1 MKYLMSR
8 LILVTVVFGWLQ
20 QNLFAVTCDNWT
32 YVETTTSEPD
42 KKGQTSGSGYVTD
55 QNEIWKFVAT
65 RALGTSNLSLSGV
78 VGATFN
84 DPGEKTALNFTKI
97 TDEDNNVYA
106 AVALNDLLSHYG
118 SSKPYPDDIIMDN
131 CDKVTEIIAPNCT
144 SITGEG
150 SFYLCT
156 SLTNAVFAEGLT
168 ISNGR
173 TFQGC
178 AALVNFFPRE
188 FKGLNLSVF
197 QSCSSLKG
205 SFVLSESKSLSN
217 NTFDGC
223 SSLEEVIAPQATTI
237 GEYVF
242 SGCSSITNIVLGSPV
257 TSINR
262 GAFQKCPKIKTE
274 FVQSLLTSSLTALW
288 KYESSLHK
296 GLVFNGCSGL
306 EGDLVWDLKNLTTN
320 VVPQQIFMDCNNL
333 SSITFKTPILKFY
346 TSAFYSASPSRLHVY
361 MHAEPPFSYESCAVM
376 SAQAPYPKVYLKDNF
391 DEWLA
396 VMKESGNDLIRKEAF
411 NDSSKYSGKK
421 DWATITGCMAK
432 DAAMCTKVNG
442 VVDVKDKYVIG
453 FIMYDNAKGGCWIL
467 KKPKDGLRVIVR

>member
-32 YVETTTSEPD
+32 YVETTTSSPD
-42 KKGQTSGSGYVTD
+42 KNGKTHGSGYVTD
-55 QNEIWKFVAT
+55 KNEIWKFVAT
-65 RALGTSNLSLSGV
+65 RALGTSNLSLSGIG
-78 VGATFN
+78 GATFT

-97 TDEDNNVYA
+97 TDAENNEYA
-106 AVALNDLLSHYG
+106 AVALKDLLSHSG
-118 SSKPYPDDIIMDN
+118 SGTQPDIIAH

-150 SFYLCT
+150 SFRSCT

-173 TFQGC
+173 TFQDC
-178 AALVNFFPRE
+178 TALVDFTPRK
-188 FKGLNLSVF
+188 FNTLNYSVF
-197 QSCSSLKG
+197 ESCTSLKG
-205 SFVLSESKSLSN
+205 TFLLSEAKILSSKMFLN
-217 NTFDGC
+217 C
-223 SSLEEVIAPQATTI
+223 SSLEEVLAPQATTI
-237 GEYVF
+237 DEYVF

-262 GAFQKCPKIKTE
+262 AAFEKCPKLKTE
-274 FVQSLLTSSLTALW
+274 FVQSLLTSSLTTLW
-288 KYESSLHK
+288 KYEPNSTVHHK

-306 EGDLVWDLKNLTTN
+306 EGDLVWNLKNLTTN
-320 VVPQQIFMDCNNL
+320 VVPDQIFMNCNNL
-333 SSITFKTPILKFY
+333 SSITFKTPISKFY
-346 TSAFYSASPSRLHVY
+346 GWAFYSASPSRLHVY
-361 MHAEPPFSYESCAVM
+361 MHTEVPVSYGQCAVM
-376 SAQAPYPKVYLKDNF
+376 SATAPFPKVYLKDNF

-396 VMKESGNDLIRKEAF
+396 VMEKNNDDLIRKEAF
-411 NDSSKYSGKK
+411 NDSSKYSGIKN
-421 DWATITGCMAK
+421 WATITGCMAK

-453 FIMYDNAKGGCWIL
+453 FMMYDNAKGGCWIL

>member
-1 MKYLMSR
+1 MKH
-8 LILVTVVFGWLQ
+8 LISSSMALAIAIAFSQ
-20 QNLFAVTCDNWT
+20 QKVFAVICDDWT
-32 YVETTTSEPD
+32 YVETTTSS
-42 KKGQTSGSGYVTD
+42 KNGQTSGSGYVTD
-55 QNEIWKFVAT
+55 KNNIWKFVAT
-65 RALGTSNLSLSGV
+65 RDLGTFNLSLSGIG
-78 VGATFN
+78 GATFN

-97 TDEDNNVYA
+97 TDEGNNEYA
-106 AVALNDLLSHYG
+106 AVALKDLLSHYG
-118 SSKPYPDDIIMDN
+118 SGTAPDIIN
-131 CDKVTEIIAPNCT
+131 YRNKVTEIIAPNCT

-178 AALVNFFPRE
+178 TALVNFFPRE

-205 SFVLSESKSLSN
+205 SIVLSESKSLSN

-242 SGCSSITNIVLGSPV
+242 SECSSITNIVLGSPV

-262 GAFQKCPKIKTE
+262 GAFEKCPKLKTE
-274 FVQSLLTSSLTALW
+274 FVQSLLTPSLTALW

-296 GLVFNGCSGL
+296 GLVFNGCTGL
-306 EGDLVWDLKNLTTN
+306 EGDLVWNLKNLTTN
-320 VVPQQIFMDCNNL
+320 VIPQQIFMDCNNL

-346 TSAFYSASPSRLHVY
+346 GSAFYSASSSRLHVY

-376 SAQAPYPKVYLKDNF
+376 SKQAPYPKVYLKDNF
-391 DEWLA
+391 NEWLA
-396 VMKESGNDLIRKEAF
+396 VMEENKDDLIRKEAF
-411 NDSSKYSGKK
+411 NDSSKYSGTK

-453 FIMYDNAKGGCWIL
+453 FMMYDNQKGGCWIL

>member
-20 QNLFAVTCDNWT
+20 QNLFAVTCDDWT
-32 YVETTTSEPD
+32 YVETTTSS
-42 KKGQTSGSGYVTD
+42 KNGHGYVTD
-55 QNEIWKFVAT
+55 KNNIWKFVAT
-65 RALGTSNLSLSGV
+65 RDLGTFNLSLSGIGG
-78 VGATFN
+78 GATFN

-97 TDEDNNVYA
+97 TDAENNEYA
-106 AVALNDLLSHYG
+106 AVTLKDLLSHYG
-118 SSKPYPDDIIMDN
+118 SGNRPDDIIMN
-131 CDKVTEIIAPNCT
+131 NRNKVTEIIAPNCT

-178 AALVNFFPRE
+178 SALVNFFPRE
-188 FKGLNLSVF
+188 FKGLNYCVF

-205 SFVLSESKSLSN
+205 SFVLPESKSLSN
-217 NTFDGC
+217 NMFDGC
-223 SSLEEVIAPQATTI
+223 SSLEEVLAPQATTI
-237 GEYVF
+237 DEYVF

-262 GAFQKCPKIKTE
+262 GAFQNCPKIKTE

-288 KYESSLHK
+288 KYESNSTVQHK

-306 EGDLVWDLKNLTTN
+306 EGDLVWNLKNLTTN
-320 VVPQQIFMDCNNL
+320 VVPQEIFKECNNL
-333 SSITFKTPILKFY
+333 SSITFKTPISKFY
-346 TSAFYSASPSRLHVY
+346 SSAFYSASPSRLHVY
-361 MHAEPPFSYESCAVM
+361 MHAEPPFSYESRAVM
-376 SAQAPYPKVYLKDNF
+376 SAQAPFPKVYLKDNF

-396 VMKESGNDLIRKEAF
+396 VMKESGDDLIRKEAF
-411 NDSSKYSGKK
+411 NDPSKYSGKK
-421 DWATITGCMAK
+421 DWATITGCMAY
-432 DAAMCTKVNG
+432 DAAMCTKDNG
-442 VVDVKDKYVIG
+442 VVDVNDKYVIG
-453 FIMYDNAKGGCWIL
+453 FMMYNDKKGGCWIL

>member
-1 MKYLMSR
+1 MALAIAIAFS
-8 LILVTVVFGWLQ
+8 Q
-20 QNLFAVTCDNWT
+20 QKVFAVICDDWN
-32 YVETTTSEPD
+32 YVETTTSSPD
-42 KKGQTSGSGYVTD
+42 KNGKTSGSGYVTD
-55 QNEIWKFVAT
+55 KNEIWKFVAT
-65 RALGTSNLSLSGV
+65 RALGTRNLTLSGEP
-78 VGATFN
+78 GADFN
-84 DPGEKTALNFTKI
+84 GSEKTSLDFRKI
-97 TDEDNNVYA
+97 TSQKEDNEYA
-106 AVALNDLLSHYG
+106 VVALKGLLSIYG
-118 SSKPYPDDIIMDN
+118 GSGTRPDSDILEN
-131 CDKVTEIIAPNCT
+131 RDKVTEIIAPNCT
-144 SITGEG
+144 SISGEG
-150 SFYLCT
+150 AFYYCT

-223 SSLEEVIAPQATTI
+223 SSLEEVLAPQATTI

-242 SGCSSITNIVLGSPV
+242 SGCSSITNIVLGSPI

-346 TSAFYSASPSRLHVY
+346 GSAFYSASTSRLHVY

-376 SAQAPYPKVYLKDNF
+376 SKQAPYPKVYLKDNF
-391 DEWLA
+391 NEWLA
-396 VMKESGNDLIRKEAF
+396 VMEENKDDLIRKEAF
-411 NDSSKYSGKK
+411 NDSSKYSGVKNWTTITDCMKK
-421 DWATITGCMAK
+421 DS
-432 DAAMCTKVNG
+432 AMCTKDNGIVN
-442 VVDVKDKYVIG
+442 VKDKCVIG

>member
-1 MKYLMSR
+1 
-8 LILVTVVFGWLQ
+8 
-20 QNLFAVTCDNWT
+20 
-32 YVETTTSEPD
+32 
-42 KKGQTSGSGYVTD
+42 
-55 QNEIWKFVAT
+55 
-65 RALGTSNLSLSGV
+65 
-78 VGATFN
+78 
-84 DPGEKTALNFTKI
+84 
-97 TDEDNNVYA
+97 
-106 AVALNDLLSHYG
+106 
-118 SSKPYPDDIIMDN
+118 
-131 CDKVTEIIAPNCT
+131 
-144 SITGEG
+144 
-150 SFYLCT
+150 
-156 SLTNAVFAEGLT
+156 
-168 ISNGR
+168 
-173 TFQGC
+173 
-178 AALVNFFPRE
+178 
-188 FKGLNLSVF
+188 
-197 QSCSSLKG
+197 
-205 SFVLSESKSLSN
+205 
-217 NTFDGC
+217 
-223 SSLEEVIAPQATTI
+223 LEEVLAPQATTI

-346 TSAFYSASPSRLHVY
+346 GSAFYSASTSRLHVY

-376 SAQAPYPKVYLKDNF
+376 SKQAPYPKVYLKDNF
-391 DEWLA
+391 NEWLS
-396 VMKESGNDLIRKEAF
+396 VMEENKDDLIRKEAF
-411 NDSSKYSGKK
+411 NDSSKYSGIK
-421 DWATITGCMAK
+421 DWATITKCMAN

-442 VVDVKDKYVIG
+442 VVDVNDKDVIG

>member
-1 MKYLMSR
+1 MSR

-32 YVETTTSEPD
+32 YVETTTYGPD
-42 KKGQTSGSGYVTD
+42 KNGKTSGSGYVTD
-55 QNEIWKFVAT
+55 KNEIWKFVAK
-65 RALGTSNLSLSGV
+65 RDLGTSNLSLSGIG
-78 VGATFN
+78 GATFT

-97 TDEDNNVYA
+97 TDADNNEYA
-106 AVALNDLLSHYG
+106 AVELKDLLSHSG
-118 SSKPYPDDIIMDN
+118 SGTNPDVIAYR
-131 CDKVTEIIAPNCT
+131 DKVTEIIAPNCT

-150 SFYLCT
+150 SFRSCT

-168 ISNGR
+168 ISSGR
-173 TFQGC
+173 TFQDC
-178 AALVNFFPRE
+178 TALVNFFPRE

-197 QSCSSLKG
+197 ESCSSLKG
-205 SFVLSESKSLSN
+205 SFVLPESKSLSN
-217 NTFDGC
+217 NTFCKC

-262 GAFQKCPKIKTE
+262 GAFEKCPKLKTE

-288 KYESSLHK
+288 KYEPTSTVQHK

-306 EGDLVWDLKNLTTN
+306 EGDLVWNLKNLTTN
-320 VVPQQIFMDCNNL
+320 VLPEQIFMNCNNL
-333 SSITFKTPILKFY
+333 SSITFKTPISKFY
-346 TSAFYSASPSRLHVY
+346 GRAFWSDSSSRLHVY
-361 MHAEPPFSYESCAVM
+361 MHAEVPVSYGQCAVM